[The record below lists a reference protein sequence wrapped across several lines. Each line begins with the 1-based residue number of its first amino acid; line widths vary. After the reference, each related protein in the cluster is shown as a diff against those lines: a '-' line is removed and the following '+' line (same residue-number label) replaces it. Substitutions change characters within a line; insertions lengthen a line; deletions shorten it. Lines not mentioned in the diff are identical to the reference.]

1 MGVLLGLQEAGNEYG
16 LEGLDHDRVL
26 LEAHQRPRPVRQP
39 VCRPLRRSPRR
50 LLPQLLKPLA
60 QFGRRE
66 LVDDSAP
73 RLFAVVQVYGKEE
86 DGIAAWGM
94 ALDDH
99 AEIIDVEGRVRM
111 NVRSPERGV
120 RRFAH
125 PPHISARLMW
135 VREQPAG

>member
-1 MGVLLGLQEAGNEYG
+1 MSTGSKVWITTASCSKPTNGRVQSGSPYVAHCGVRRGAS
-16 LEGLDHDRVL
+16 
-26 LEAHQRPRPVRQP
+26 
-39 VCRPLRRSPRR
+39 CRSFSSP
-50 LLPQLLKPLA
+50 LPQLLKPLA